1 MGCII
6 NGNEIILSGT
16 VGTIF
21 WDDCFTCND
30 VILALA
36 QIGHDKD
43 ITIRLNSGGGIAT
56 DGAAIHAAIARHK
69 GKVTI
74 IVEGIAASAASVIAM
89 AADELQ
95 MSLGAVLMIHDPS
108 SVTFGTITDH
118 ELTIRALTALA
129 GAMAEIYATKSG
141 RTIEECRSDMKC
153 EMWLTGQQAVDLGY
167 ANSLL
172 DISANDNAVSEPT
185 AFDYHL
191 YANTPANIL
200 AFARLA
206 NVNTPKHIPILQT
219 KERVMTSKTSD
230 NSQIAVSASQTN
242 IIDFASAKA
251 EGRAEAMARI
261 NEINDICALA
271 GSPHMAQAFIAA
283 DTPPEAVR
291 KALLEARAEASAK
304 HIVSSHSA
312 APAQSLNTQ
321 NAQANWDKIVA
332 AHNSK
337 F

>member
-21 WDDCFTCND
+21 WDDCFTTND

-95 MSLGAVLMIHDPS
+95 MSLGSVLMIHDPS

-129 GAMAEIYATKSG
+129 TSMAEIYATKSG

-172 DISANDNAVSEPT
+172 DSFANDNAVSEPA

-191 YANTPANIL
+191 YANTPVNIL

-206 NVNTPKHIPILQT
+206 NMNTPKNIPILST
-219 KERVMTSKTSD
+219 KERVMTFKTPD
-230 NSQIAVSASQTN
+230 NSQIAASASQTN

-251 EGRAEAMARI
+251 EGRSEAMARI

-271 GSPHMAQAFIAA
+271 GSPQMASAFIAA

-312 APAQSLNTQ
+312 IPAQNMDKQAITACLNSAIAQ
-321 NAQANWDKIVA
+321 YNAR
-332 AHNSK
+332 

>member
-1 MGCII
+1 MGCSI

-16 VGTIF
+16 VGNMF

-30 VILALA
+30 VILALSEV
-36 QIGHDKD
+36 GHDKD

-69 GKVTI
+69 GKKTI

-95 MSLGAVLMIHDPS
+95 ISLGAVLMIHDPS
-108 SVTFGTITDH
+108 SVTFGTVADH
-118 ELTIRALTALA
+118 EVTIRALTALA
-129 GAMAEIYATKSG
+129 ASMAAIYAEKSG
-141 RTIEECRSDMKC
+141 RTLEQCRADMKS
-153 EMWLTGQQAVDLGY
+153 EIWLTAQEAVDLGY
-167 ANSLL
+167 ANSVLE
-172 DISANDNAVSEPT
+172 SADNDNLLCEPT
-185 AFDYHL
+185 AFNYNL
-191 YANTPANIL
+191 YTNTPERFVAL
-200 AFARLA
+200 ASSQSWAKQRQ
-206 NVNTPKHIPILQT
+206 TPISQD
-219 KERVMTSKTSD
+219 KERVMTSKTPEQAPT
-230 NSQIAVSASQTN
+230 NTN

-321 NAQANWDKIVA
+321 NAKASWNKVVA
-332 AHNSK
+332 QYNSG